1 MPRTS
6 QATFGD
12 SALDRF
18 AALQGGSGRERLS
31 EIQRTRILAAMVD
44 VAVERGVGNV
54 TVAHVVAR
62 SGVSRRTFYEL
73 FEDREA
79 CLLAACEDA
88 LERIAAVVLPAYEVP
103 LRWREKLRAGLAA
116 LLQFLEFDRGRG
128 CLVIVGTPG
137 AGPVVLDRRR
147 RVLAQVIATVDEG
160 RAEIRQGE
168 GPPPLTAEGV
178 VGGVLSLIHARMV
191 EDAGASLVEDAGAP
205 LIELLGPLMSMIV
218 LPYLGPATARR
229 EFVQPVPPAMNGA
242 SGNAPGD
249 PLRGLDMRL
258 TYRTIRVLLAVGELS
273 EHGSGPSNREVSDA
287 AGIRDQG
294 QISKLL
300 SRLEHL
306 GLIRNAGEPR
316 VKGEPN
322 AWTLTQRGYE
332 VQAVLSL

>member
-6 QATFGD
+6 QATLGS
-12 SALDRF
+12 SALERL
-18 AALQGGSGRERLS
+18 ASVAGGSGRERLS
-31 EIQRTRILAAMVD
+31 EIQRARMLAAMVD
-44 VAVERGVGNV
+44 VAAERGVGNV
-54 TVAHVVAR
+54 TVAHVAAR

-73 FEDREA
+73 FEDRED

-88 LERIAAVVLPAYEVP
+88 LERIAAVVLPAYEAP
-103 LRWREKLRAGLAA
+103 LRWQEKLRAGLAA
-116 LLQFLEFDRGRG
+116 LLGFLEFDRGRG
-128 CLVIVGTPG
+128 CLLIVGMPG

-147 RVLAQVIATVDEG
+147 RVLAEIMEVVDRG
-160 RAEIRQGE
+160 RDEIGRGE

-191 EDAGASLVEDAGAP
+191 ESGETS
-205 LIELLGPLMSMIV
+205 LIELLGPLMSMLV
-218 LPYLGPATARR
+218 LPYLGSAAARR
-229 EFVQPVPPAMNGA
+229 ELAQPIPRATNGA

-249 PLRGLDMRL
+249 PLRNLDMRL

-273 EHGSGPSNREVSDA
+273 GHGSDPSNREVSDA

-294 QISKLL
+294 QISKIL

-306 GLIRNAGEPR
+306 GLIHNAGDPP

-322 AWTLTQRGYE
+322 AWTLTERGHE

>member
-6 QATFGD
+6 QATLGD
-12 SALDRF
+12 SALERLT
-18 AALQGGSGRERLS
+18 ATVGGSGHAQLS

-44 VAVERGVGNV
+44 VTAERGVGNV

-73 FEDREA
+73 FEDRED

-88 LERIAAVVLPAYEVP
+88 LVRIAAVVLPAYEAP
-103 LRWREKLRAGLAA
+103 SRWREKLRAGLAA

-128 CLVIVGTPG
+128 CLVILGTPG

-147 RVLAQVIATVDEG
+147 RVLAQIMEVVDRG
-160 RAEIRQGE
+160 RNEIKQGE

-191 EDAGASLVEDAGAP
+191 EAAGASLVGDTDAS
-205 LIELLGPLMSMIV
+205 LIELLGPLMSMLV
-218 LPYLGPATARR
+218 LPYLGPAAARR
-229 EFVQPVPPAMNGA
+229 ELAQPAPPTRNGA
-242 SGNAPGD
+242 KSAPGD
-249 PLRGLDMRL
+249 PLRDLEMRL
-258 TYRTIRVLLAVGELS
+258 TYRTIRVLLAVGELGGV
-273 EHGSGPSNREVSDA
+273 GSYPSNRQVGDA

-300 SRLEHL
+300 TRLQQL
-306 GLIRNAGEPR
+306 GLIENARGDHA
-316 VKGEPN
+316 KGGPN
-322 AWTLTQRGYE
+322 AWTLTERGANVRE
-332 VQAVLSL
+332 VVSP

>member
-6 QATFGD
+6 KATLGD
-12 SALDRF
+12 SALERLTP
-18 AALQGGSGRERLS
+18 AAGGSGREQLS

-44 VAVERGVGNV
+44 VAADRGVGNV

-73 FEDREA
+73 FADRED

-88 LERIAAVVLPAYEVP
+88 LERIAAIVLPVYMAP
-103 LRWREKLRAGLAA
+103 SRWREKLRAGLAA
-116 LLQFLEFDRGRG
+116 LLGFLEFDRGRG

-147 RVLAQVIATVDEG
+147 RVLAQVIAIVDEG
-160 RAEIRQGE
+160 RAEVKQGE
-168 GPPPLTAEGV
+168 GPPPLTAEGI
-178 VGGVLSLIHARMV
+178 VGGALSLIHARMV
-191 EDAGASLVEDAGAP
+191 EGGDAP
-205 LIELLGPLMSMIV
+205 LIGLLGPLMSMLV
-218 LPYLGPATARR
+218 LPYLGPAAARR
-229 EFVQPVPPAMNGA
+229 ELAQPIPPAMNGA

-249 PLRGLDMRL
+249 PLRDLDMRL

-273 EHGSGPSNREVSDA
+273 GRGSDPSNRQVGDA

-306 GLIRNAGEPR
+306 GLIRNSGEHH

-322 AWTLTQRGYE
+322 AWTLTERGAD
-332 VQAVLSL
+332 VRKVVSL

>member
-1 MPRTS
+1 MV
-6 QATFGD
+6 GK
-12 SALDRF
+12 SALERL
-18 AALQGGSGRERLS
+18 AAAQGGSGREQLS

-44 VAVERGVGNV
+44 VVAERGVGNV

-62 SGVSRRTFYEL
+62 SGVSRRTFYDL
-73 FEDREA
+73 FADRED

-88 LERIAAVVLPAYEVP
+88 LERIAAVVLPAYEAP

-147 RVLAQVIATVDEG
+147 RVLAQIIAIVDEG
-160 RAEIRQGE
+160 RAGVRQGE

-178 VGGVLSLIHARMV
+178 VGGALSLIHARMV
-191 EDAGASLVEDAGAP
+191 EDDGTSP
-205 LIELLGPLMSMIV
+205 IELLGPLMSMLV
-218 LPYLGPATARR
+218 LPYLGPAAARR
-229 EFVQPVPPAMNGA
+229 ELAQPMPPATNGLR
-242 SGNAPGD
+242 SAPGD
-249 PLRGLDMRL
+249 PLRDLEMRL

-273 EHGSGPSNREVSDA
+273 RQGSDPSNRQVGDA

-306 GLIRNAGEPR
+306 GLIRNSGEHR

-322 AWTLTQRGYE
+322 AWTLTERGANVRE
-332 VQAVLSL
+332 VVSPYVGNC

>member
-6 QATFGD
+6 QATVGK
-12 SALDRF
+12 SALEGLV
-18 AALQGGSGRERLS
+18 AAPGGSGRERLS
-31 EIQRTRILAAMVD
+31 EIQRTRVLAAMVD
-44 VAVERGVGNV
+44 VAAERGVGNV

-73 FEDREA
+73 FEDRED

-88 LERIAAVVLPAYEVP
+88 LERIASVVLPAYEAP
-103 LRWREKLRAGLAA
+103 SRWREKLRAGLAA

-147 RVLAQVIATVDEG
+147 RVLAQVIAIVDEG
-160 RAEIRQGE
+160 RAETRQGE
-168 GPPPLTAEGV
+168 GPPPLTAEGI
-178 VGGVLSLIHARMV
+178 VGGALSLIHARMV
-191 EDAGASLVEDAGAP
+191 ENGNAP
-205 LIELLGPLMSMIV
+205 LIELLGPLMSMLV
-218 LPYLGPATARR
+218 LPYLGPAAARR
-229 EFVQPVPPAMNGA
+229 ELAQAAPPARNGA
-242 SGNAPGD
+242 KSAPGD
-249 PLRGLDMRL
+249 PLRDLDMRL
-258 TYRTIRVLLAVGELS
+258 TYRTIRVLLAVGELGGR
-273 EHGSGPSNREVSDA
+273 GSDPSNRQIGDA

-306 GLIRNAGEPR
+306 GLIRNSGEHH

-322 AWTLTQRGYE
+322 AWTLTTRGAE
-332 VQAVLSL
+332 VREALSV